1 MDEFEIR
8 SEAEYKDALAYFPYP
23 LEIVHGG
30 AALDAYE
37 RLKASGAGAPVILG
51 GASEFTIVNELL
63 ERNSEEHPSV
73 DLVLEHAEE
82 IEFPASF
89 RATEDR
95 RFERWA
101 RQNPDLARKVE
112 GPPLGEW
119 PDEVVGSAP
128 GLTVPHDYDGA
139 PWPRVH
145 IAIIPSDDWT
155 TIPAFLR
162 AGGWNCCPEAA
173 VMVSALRSWRDR
185 FGAELVG
192 LSHDVM
198 NLRVSRPP
206 CSRGQALAL
215 AREHD
220 LFCSDALNDVTLVEL
235 AAHLIADDW
244 WHFRW
249 D

>member
-8 SEAEYKDALAYFPYP
+8 SQAEYRDALAYFPYP
-23 LEIVHGG
+23 LEIVHGDD
-30 AALDAYE
+30 ALDAFE

-63 ERNSEEHPSV
+63 ERNSEEHASV
-73 DLVLEHAEE
+73 DLVLERAAEL
-82 IEFPASF
+82 EFPASF
-89 RATEDR
+89 RAIEDR
-95 RFERWA
+95 RFELWA
-101 RQNPDLARKVE
+101 RQNPDLARNIKE
-112 GPPLGEW
+112 LLPGDW
-119 PDEVVGSAP
+119 PAEVVGDAP
-128 GLTVPHDYDGA
+128 SLTVAYDYDGA

-145 IAIIPSDDWT
+145 IAIPCDDWT
-155 TIPAFLR
+155 AIPAFIH

-192 LSHDVM
+192 FSHDVM

-206 CSRGQALAL
+206 CSRDEALAL
-215 AREHD
+215 AREHE
-220 LFCSDALNDVTLVEL
+220 LFCSDVLIDVTLAEL
-235 AAHLIADDW
+235 AARLIADDW
-244 WHFRW
+244 WHFWW

>member
-1 MDEFEIR
+1 
-8 SEAEYKDALAYFPYP
+8 
-23 LEIVHGG
+23 
-30 AALDAYE
+30 
-37 RLKASGAGAPVILG
+37 VIIG
-51 GASEFTIVNELL
+51 GASQFTLVNELL
-63 ERNSEEHPSV
+63 ERGLDEHPSV
-73 DLVLEHAEE
+73 NLVLERAEE
-82 IEFPASF
+82 LEFPASF
-89 RATEDR
+89 EAMEHRK
-95 RFERWA
+95 FEHWA
-101 RQNPDLARKVE
+101 RQNPDLARSVK

-119 PDEVVGSAP
+119 PDEVVGGT
-128 GLTVPHDYDGA
+128 GLTVPFDYDGT

-145 IAIIPSDDWT
+145 IATIPTNDWT

-192 LSHDVM
+192 FSHDVM

-206 CSRGQALAL
+206 SSRDEALAL

-220 LFCSDALNDVTLVEL
+220 LFCGDALNDMTLTEL
-235 AAHLIADDW
+235 AAQLIADDW
-244 WHFRW
+244 WFFWW